1 MSKYIDN
8 NLLPWENITYQWIV
22 HAFYTIPLYI
32 WFIIWFV
39 ILFIWIFNWIW
50 FAVSIWLALVIWFL
64 YKIYFLQTRDIYVT
78 DKRFIFRDGLI
89 INNSFELS
97 LDKIESI
104 KIEQDFIERL
114 LKWWKIIVS
123 WVWWNN
129 IIVEYIAS
137 PEVMKNIIY
146 EEIDKLKKVD
156 FY

>member
-8 NLLPWENITYQWIV
+8 NLLPGENITYQGIV

-32 WFIIWFV
+32 GFIIGLIFF
-39 ILFIWIFNWIW
+39 LTGIFNGIG
-50 FAVSIWLALVIWFL
+50 FATSIGLALILGFL

-114 LKWWKIIVS
+114 LKGGKIIIS
-123 WVWWNN
+123 GIGGNN

-137 PEVMKNIIY
+137 PEVMKKIIY
-146 EEIDKLKKVD
+146 EEINKTKKVD
-156 FY
+156 